1 MNTLLWLWDVLV
13 RERRLN
19 RFSEAVNA
27 AYEHGCERGYHQAIN
42 DMKHMRPDT
51 RLRATKDA

>member
-42 DMKHMRPDT
+42 DMKHMR
-51 RLRATKDA
+51 RATKDA